1 MLFARGTSISFKQ
14 WRQSG
19 ANLGI
24 VALAKT
30 DNYHGALWVR
40 PQKVE
45 VCVCLLESKTN
56 PIHESALSCFLLFL
70 DHFTVLNKRTTFF
83 KPITGKMQ
91 FCPVLIKVGRNTTGN
106 IICYITQ
113 RRPQHTIAAISKKPL
128 HKGLPLDLF
137 QLYIYSVLSSP
148 LQMKSNFVSW
158 MHEGV

>member
-14 WRQSG
+14 GRQSG

-30 DNYHGALWVR
+30 DNYRGALSVR

-70 DHFTVLNKRTTFF
+70 DHFTVLNKRTIFF
-83 KPITGKMQ
+83 IPITRKMQ
-91 FCPVLIKVGRNTTGN
+91 FCPVLACAASVSNRFFFFCSCPSFLDEPREETLATQASPVLIKVGRNTT
-106 IICYITQ
+106 
-113 RRPQHTIAAISKKPL
+113 
-128 HKGLPLDLF
+128 
-137 QLYIYSVLSSP
+137 
-148 LQMKSNFVSW
+148 LQ
-158 MHEGV
+158 EI

>member
-1 MLFARGTSISFKQ
+1 MFSTWPVATVVFSWRKRENPDNFLPRIPRPVFMLFARGTSISFKQ

-30 DNYHGALWVR
+30 DNYRGALSVR

-83 KPITGKMQ
+83 IPITRKMQ
-91 FCPVLIKVGRNTTGN
+91 FCPVLACVASVSNRFFFFLLLSQLSRRTSRGN
-106 IICYITQ
+106 ACY
-113 RRPQHTIAAISKKPL
+113 A
-128 HKGLPLDLF
+128 G
-137 QLYIYSVLSSP
+137 
-148 LQMKSNFVSW
+148 
-158 MHEGV
+158 

>member
-19 ANLGI
+19 ANLG
-24 VALAKT
+24 LWRSLKY
-30 DNYHGALWVR
+30 NYRGALWVR

-106 IICYITQ
+106 VICYITQ

-148 LQMKSNFVSW
+148 LQIKSNFVSW
-158 MHEGV
+158 MHESV